1 MKKIIF
7 ITIDTIVSKENN
19 NPYYT
24 NIPNFVDKALIN
36 ILKISDN
43 EEFEIVFLIDKHTT
57 RLEYNIQKT
66 NETENTHINIIS
78 IVLEIIKAIGIKF
91 YDYYYDITESEKDTK
106 IDFENDSINIHNL
119 QKIYDLNYSYLITSQ
134 PLLLETNTIPSV
146 KKIFFTDQYSENID
160 TTCSWD
166 NIYKYLIQQ
175 PRKISIHK
183 ENKDIDIT
191 ITLNLDG
198 AGKTNINSGIG
209 FLDFLLEQF
218 GEYSSCD
225 LYISI
230 IGNLNVDEHSTV
242 ESTALVLGEAFK
254 KALGKVNNNHYGFML
269 PVNDCLAQVAIEFGT
284 SPWLVWD
291 TEFRREKIGQ
301 MPTELFFYFF
311 KCFSDASDCNLN
323 IKAEG
328 HNEHHKIE
336 SIIKAF
342 GKAIKMAID
351 KHSNP
356 DTFIINEIPK
366 PVKEKKIT
374 FKNNIKNN

>member
-7 ITIDTIVSKENN
+7 ISLDTIVSKENN
-19 NPYYT
+19 RIHYT
-24 NIPNFVDKALIN
+24 NIPHFVDKALIN

-43 EEFEIVFLIDKHTT
+43 EEYEIVFLIDKKTKS
-57 RLEYNIQKT
+57 LEYNILKS
-66 NETENTHINIIS
+66 NEAGETHINLLS
-78 IVLEIIKAIGIKF
+78 IVLEIIKSMGIKF
-91 YDYYYDITESEKDTK
+91 YTYYYSIFESEKDKK
-106 IDFENDSINIHNL
+106 IDFENDSIKTHTL
-119 QKIYDLNYSYLITSQ
+119 EETYDLKCSYLITSQ
-134 PLLLETNTIPSV
+134 PLLLEIDIIPFV
-146 KKIFFTDQYSENID
+146 KKILLTDQYSENVDAIY
-160 TTCSWD
+160 SWD
-166 NIYKYLIQQ
+166 GVYKYLTQQ

-183 ENKDIDIT
+183 DSKDVDIN

-198 AGKTNINSGIG
+198 EGKTNINSGIG

-218 GEYSSCD
+218 GEYSCCD
-225 LYISI
+225 LYVSI
-230 IGNLNVDEHSTV
+230 IGDLHVDEHSTV
-242 ESTALVLGEAFK
+242 ESTALILGEAFK

-311 KCFSDASDCNLN
+311 KCFSDAADCNLN

-342 GKAIKMAID
+342 GKAIKLAVS
-351 KHSNP
+351 KHFNT
-356 DTFIINEIPK
+356 DMFIINETPK

-374 FKNNIKNN
+374 FKK